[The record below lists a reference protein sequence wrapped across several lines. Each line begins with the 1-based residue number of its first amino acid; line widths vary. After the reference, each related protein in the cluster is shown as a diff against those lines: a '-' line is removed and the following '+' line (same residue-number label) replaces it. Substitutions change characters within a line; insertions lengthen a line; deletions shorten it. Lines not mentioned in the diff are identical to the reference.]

1 MSFRLERPRNRPR
14 RAYARLTIR
23 AVHPNHRP
31 RFTVIQFSIRD
42 ESIDADPRS
51 IRLLAR
57 DEHARQRRIQLWL
70 QLPELRENRRH
81 QRHVS
86 QAIRRPSTV
95 QFIPIHRQF
104 KRIHAPR
111 FGIRRHDVHVT
122 PRERQLFLLRR
133 VRAASRVPNHH
144 VAPSLGVRH
153 VFDLEHA
160 PVFDAVRLQGLE
172 DVFYRQIF
180 ARDVRRADAGV
191 LKVSRLAD
199 ESGQE
204 VEKDVFVEF

>member
-1 MSFRLERPRNRPR
+1 
-14 RAYARLTIR
+14 
-23 AVHPNHRP
+23 
-31 RFTVIQFSIRD
+31 
-42 ESIDADPRS
+42 
-51 IRLLAR
+51 
-57 DEHARQRRIQLWL
+57 
-70 QLPELRENRRH
+70 
-81 QRHVS
+81 
-86 QAIRRPSTV
+86 
-95 QFIPIHRQF
+95 
-104 KRIHAPR
+104 
-111 FGIRRHDVHVT
+111 
-122 PRERQLFLLRR
+122 
-133 VRAASRVPNHH
+133 
-144 VAPSLGVRH
+144 